1 MPSVFPNLDLD
12 LEVLSDFWL
21 VLLPENS
28 DLLNV
33 DYFFFIWGASGF
45 PKSGI

>member
-33 DYFFFIWGASGF
+33 DYFFFIWGTSGF